1 MKDQGRSTR
10 KRTGGRLKHAS
21 NKKRHQLGREP
32 AETTVGETRVQYI
45 DSRGNEKKVRAL
57 STNVAQVADGDAV
70 SEAEIENVVDN
81 PSNVNY
87 ARRNIITKGAII
99 ETSAGRA
106 RVSSSTRPDR
116 TGQRGPHR
124 LNGPVR
130 HAADRFLNLF
140 TRSRRGATRV
150 PRRRRGRGPRTRTNG
165 RRGGARRPVAL
176 PADVD
181 DSKRIAPARASRSM
195 PRSAQPTP
203 SLSASRSSNP
213 PRSTV
218 QTPT

>member
-45 DSRGNEKKVRAL
+45 DSRGTEKKVRAL
-57 STNVAQVADGDAV
+57 STNVAQVAQDGEVA
-70 SEAEIENVVDN
+70 EAEIENVIDN

-106 RVSSSTRPDR
+106 RVTSRP
-116 TGQRGPHR
+116 GQSGQVNAV
-124 LNGPVR
+124 LL
-130 HAADRFLNLF
+130 D
-140 TRSRRGATRV
+140 
-150 PRRRRGRGPRTRTNG
+150 
-165 RRGGARRPVAL
+165 
-176 PADVD
+176 
-181 DSKRIAPARASRSM
+181 
-195 PRSAQPTP
+195 
-203 SLSASRSSNP
+203 
-213 PRSTV
+213 
-218 QTPT
+218 